1 MRRRFGLLWALLT
14 LAVVGAAG
22 WFAYNAGLA
31 QGQATTGPDRTPVNP
46 GYYPYYPH
54 PWGFGF
60 GFFPLLLFILLLVFL
75 FRRLSGHRHWGG
87 YGGHDGNSGR
97 FPGDGQLPPPME
109 DHLRAWHEKAHGT
122 VSPSTDA
129 GQPAKPG

>member
-31 QGQATTGPDRTPVNP
+31 QGLATPGHDGTAVNP
-46 GYYPYYPH
+46 GYYPYYAH
-54 PWGFGF
+54 TWGFGF

-75 FRRLSGHRHWGG
+75 FRRPWGHRHWGA
-87 YGGHDGNSGR
+87 YGGKGGFGGR
-97 FPGDGQLPPPME
+97 FPDGELPPPMD
-109 DHLRAWHEKAHGT
+109 DHLRAWHDRAHGT
-122 VSPSTDA
+122 VSPHNEA
-129 GQPAKPG
+129 GQPAKEG